1 VSLPAG
7 ALAVALGDGDRALFA
22 SDMHLDDREPAT
34 ADAFFE
40 ALAGHGAKATHL
52 FLLGDLFE
60 AWVGD
65 DDPSEVGQRLARA
78 LSSASAAGKRV
89 YLMRGNRD
97 FLLDA
102 PLSTRSGPAG
112 GAAPFSQRCGAS
124 MLTDPSVVS
133 LFGVATMLSHGDA
146 LCTDDLDY
154 QAFRAESR
162 SARWQGEFLAQPLA
176 RRIEAARAM
185 RERSRTEKGA
195 KSDELMDVNAGAV
208 ENAMREA
215 GVALLIHGHTHR
227 PARHAWTSGGAT
239 LERWVLPDWVGAR
252 RRGGMLLASREGF
265 SKLGNW
271 G

>member
-1 VSLPAG
+1 MSLSAG
-7 ALAVALGDGDRALFA
+7 AFAVALRGGDRALFA
-22 SDMHLDDREPAT
+22 SDMHLDDRDPGT
-34 ADAFFE
+34 AHAFFE
-40 ALAGHGAKATHL
+40 ALAAHGAQATHL

-65 DDPSEVGQRLARA
+65 DDPSEVGRRLAQA
-78 LSSASAAGKRV
+78 LADASAAGKRV

-102 PLSTRSGPAG
+102 ALPAG
-112 GAAPFSQRCGAS
+112 SAAAARTFSARCGAS
-124 MLTDPSVVS
+124 MLTDPSIVS

-146 LCTDDLDY
+146 FCTDDRDY

-162 SARWQGEFLAQPLA
+162 SARWQSDFLAEPLA

-208 ENAMREA
+208 ERAMREA

-227 PARHAWTSGGAT
+227 PARHAWTTQGAA
-239 LERWVLPDWVGAR
+239 LERWVLPDWDPSRG
-252 RRGGMLLASREGF
+252 RGGMLIATREGL
-265 SKLGNW
+265 SKLGDW